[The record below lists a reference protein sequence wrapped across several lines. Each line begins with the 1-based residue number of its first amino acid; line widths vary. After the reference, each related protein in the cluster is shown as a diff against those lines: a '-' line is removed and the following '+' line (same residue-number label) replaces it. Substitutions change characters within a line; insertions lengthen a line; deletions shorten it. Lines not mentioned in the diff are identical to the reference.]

1 MAHRSFNREP
11 DFENALIAAL
21 GNKGWGDM
29 PVLEYPTEKQLIQN
43 WADILFKN
51 NNHIDSLNG
60 YPLTEG
66 EMEQILSQVAL
77 QRTPLN
83 LNKFVNGRSVTIIR
97 DNPDDTAHLGQPV
110 PLSIYD
116 RKEIA
121 GGKSIYQIA
130 RQPKFTTTSR
140 LLGDRRGDFML
151 LINGM
156 PLIHVELKKS
166 GIPVMNACNQIE
178 RYMHEGVFSGIF
190 SLVQV
195 FVAMTPEKTLY
206 FANPGPDGVF
216 NKTYYFHWAD
226 FNNEIIDEWEEI
238 AETLLSIPMA
248 HQLIGFYTVPD
259 EGDNILKVMRSYQ
272 YYAAHKISETV
283 KHHNWKVS
291 NPRGGYIW
299 HTTGSGKTLTSFKSA
314 QLIAQSNLPDLKVV
328 FLVDRIELGTQ
339 SFDEYKGFA
348 GDDIVNDTKNTKV
361 LIGKLKSSEVDETL
375 IVTSIQK
382 MSNIN
387 EDAMRE
393 NMSDLEAIRKK
404 KIVFIVDEAHRSVF
418 GDTMFPT
425 ILKTFPLALFFGF
438 TGTPIFEDNQRKM
451 NWTATL
457 FGNELHHYLMSDGIR
472 DKNVTGFNP
481 VQVSTY
487 RDKDLRK
494 VIALE
499 KAKAQTETEAFAD
512 ERKKEVYLHYMNEVP
527 MAGVKQP
534 DGSFSKGIEDYFGP
548 EQYDRDEH
556 REGVVDDILE
566 NFPILSLG
574 GKYHAILATSSILE
588 AIKYYRLIRSKN
600 PDLKVACLFDPTI
613 DEGGSGIEKEEA
625 LIEIIDGYNERYH
638 TDYTQPTFA
647 KLKTDL
653 SNRLAHKKAY
663 KDIASEPERQ
673 IDLLIV
679 VDQMLTGFDSK
690 WINTLYL
697 DKELRYEGLIQA
709 FSRTNRPHGNDKPF
723 GTIRYYRKVH
733 TMKRNIDEAIAM
745 YAGDRPFGVFV
756 DKLPYNLRKINETF
770 AEIKEL
776 FEQAD
781 ISDFSKLPDND
792 AEKGRFAKLF
802 KTLHEYIQAARLQ
815 GFNWEV
821 SQYQSGDGEIID
833 LAITEEDFNT
843 LIARYKELYSG
854 TGGGTGGGNIPYD
867 IDIHLTETETGKI
880 DYDYMNSRFEKYL
893 KELHSVN
900 VDEERLG
907 KVLDELH
914 KSYATLSQEEQHYAD
929 SFLHDVQTG
938 DAELNVCKSF
948 HDYIID
954 YKNRAQAGK
963 IQKIVTYLG
972 VDGELLKELCDAHL
986 TDVTINEYGRYD
998 SLKSGVNKLT
1008 AKVYFEAK
1016 EGTRLIP
1023 PKVNMKIDALLRRF
1037 ILTGEI
1043 D

>member
-1 MAHRSFNREP
+1 MTHRSFNSES

-195 FVAMTPEKTLY
+195 FVAMTPEQTLY

-226 FNNEIIDEWEEI
+226 FNNEIIDEWEDI

-348 GDDIVNDTKNTKV
+348 GDDTVNDTKNTKA
-361 LIGKLKSSEVDETL
+361 LIGKLKSSELDETL

-387 EDAMRE
+387 EEAIRE

-457 FGNELHHYLMSDGIR
+457 FGDELHHYLMSDGIR

-499 KAKAQTETEAFAD
+499 KAKAQTEAEAFAD

-534 DGSFSKGIEDYFGP
+534 DGSFSNGIEDFFGA

-556 REGVVDDILE
+556 REAVVDDILE

-574 GKYHAILATSSILE
+574 GKYHAILATSSIPE
-588 AIKYYRLIRSKN
+588 AIKYYRLLRSKD

-638 TDYTQPTFA
+638 TDYAQPTFA

-815 GFNWEV
+815 GFNWD
-821 SQYQSGDGEIID
+821 STQYQSSDGEIID
-833 LAITEEDFNT
+833 MAITEENFNT

-854 TGGGTGGGNIPYD
+854 TGGATGGGNVPYD

-893 KELHSVN
+893 KELNSGN
-900 VDEERLG
+900 IDEERLG

-986 TDVTINEYGRYD
+986 TDVSINEYGRYD
-998 SLKSGVNKLT
+998 LLKSGVNKLT

-1043 D
+1043 E

>member
-1 MAHRSFNREP
+1 MTHRSFNRES
-11 DFENALIAAL
+11 DFENALIVAL

-77 QRTPLN
+77 QRTPLH

-110 PLSIYD
+110 PLLIYD

-195 FVAMTPEKTLY
+195 FVAMTPEQTLY

-226 FNNEIIDEWEEI
+226 FNNEIIDEWEDI

-272 YYAAHKISETV
+272 YYAAHKISEIV

-348 GDDIVNDTKNTKV
+348 GDDTVNDTKNTKA
-361 LIGKLKSSEVDETL
+361 LIGKLKSSELDETL

-387 EDAMRE
+387 EEAMRE

-574 GKYHAILATSSILE
+574 GKYHAILATSSIPE
-588 AIKYYRLIRSKN
+588 AIKYYRLIRRKN
-600 PDLKVACLFDPTI
+600 PDLKIACLFDPTI

-723 GTIRYYRKVH
+723 GTIRYYRKVY

-792 AEKGRFAKLF
+792 AEKGCFAKLF
-802 KTLHEYIQAARLQ
+802 KTLHEYIQAGRLQ
-815 GFNWEV
+815 GFNWDV

-833 LAITEEDFNT
+833 LAITEDDFNT

-854 TGGGTGGGNIPYD
+854 TGGSTGGGNVPYD

-893 KELHSVN
+893 KELNSGN
-900 VDEERLG
+900 IDEERLG

-914 KSYATLSQEEQHYAD
+914 KSYATLSQEE
-929 SFLHDVQTG
+929 
-938 DAELNVCKSF
+938 
-948 HDYIID
+948 
-954 YKNRAQAGK
+954 
-963 IQKIVTYLG
+963 
-972 VDGELLKELCDAHL
+972 
-986 TDVTINEYGRYD
+986 
-998 SLKSGVNKLT
+998 
-1008 AKVYFEAK
+1008 
-1016 EGTRLIP
+1016 
-1023 PKVNMKIDALLRRF
+1023 
-1037 ILTGEI
+1037 
-1043 D
+1043 

>member
-29 PVLEYPTEKQLIQN
+29 PILKYPTEEQLIQN

-97 DNPDDTAHLGQPV
+97 DNPDDTVHLGQPV

-121 GGKSIYQIA
+121 GGRSIYQIA
-130 RQPKFTTTSR
+130 RQPKFTTSSR

-195 FVAMTPEKTLY
+195 FVAMTPEETLY

-259 EGDNILKVMRSYQ
+259 EGDKILKVMRSYQ

-348 GDDIVNDTKNTKV
+348 GDDTVNDTKNTKA

-387 EDAMRE
+387 EEAMRE
-393 NMSDLEAIRKK
+393 NMSDLEEIRKK

-457 FGNELHHYLMSDGIR
+457 FGDELHHYLMSDGIR

-487 RDKDLRK
+487 RDRDLRK

-499 KAKAQTETEAFAD
+499 KAKAQTEAEAFAD
-512 ERKKEVYLHYMNEVP
+512 ERKKEIYLHYMNEVP
-527 MAGVKQP
+527 MAGVKQS

-574 GKYHAILATSSILE
+574 GKYHAILATSSIPE

-625 LIEIIDGYNERYH
+625 ILEIIDGYNERYH

-815 GFNWEV
+815 GFNWGV
-821 SQYQSGDGEIID
+821 SQYQSGDGEVID

-854 TGGGTGGGNIPYD
+854 TGGGTGGGNVPYD
-867 IDIHLTETETGKI
+867 IDIHLTEAETGKI

-893 KELHSVN
+893 KELRSVN

-963 IQKIVTYLG
+963 IHKIVTYLG

-998 SLKSGVNKLT
+998 LLKSGVNKLT

-1043 D
+1043 E